1 LDLYEAK
8 METTPP
14 VLDGLGRI
22 VQEAIDH
29 WEPRQ
34 GLALALEYLA
44 PRFTDAS
51 MVSHKNI
58 YKKYEVRKHSG
69 NFPSNC
75 GILIYLVRKLLQ
87 TVSFDGKNGETNL
100 IFV

>member
-1 LDLYEAK
+1 LAECPGLDAKAALDKILDLYEAK

-51 MVSHKNI
+51 MVSHK
-58 YKKYEVRKHSG
+58 
-69 NFPSNC
+69 
-75 GILIYLVRKLLQ
+75 IYLQK
-87 TVSFDGKNGETNL
+87 
-100 IFV
+100 I